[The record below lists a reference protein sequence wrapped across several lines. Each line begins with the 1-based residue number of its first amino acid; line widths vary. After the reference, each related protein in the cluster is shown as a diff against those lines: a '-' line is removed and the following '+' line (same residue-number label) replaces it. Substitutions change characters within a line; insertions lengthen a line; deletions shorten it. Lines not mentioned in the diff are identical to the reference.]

1 MRRDEWRIAYRAIV
15 GKPMATGLLIGV
27 AVAGALACPLM
38 MLLGRHGIGPGC
50 FLGRC
55 VADEEGSAQGL
66 HRRQQELAARIAEL
80 EAERKREPLP
90 R

>member
-1 MRRDEWRIAYRAIV
+1 
-15 GKPMATGLLIGV
+15 MATGLLIGL

-50 FLGRC
+50 FLGHC
-55 VADEEGSAQGL
+55 VAVEEGSAQGV